1 MTKRLFSILTALLL
15 TLCLP
20 MTASAHEVPDLTRT
34 GSIEVIMKYGGK
46 AVSGGTLTATLVGFI
61 DEDDGNYFFCQLD
74 GKELTDI
81 ASPDAP
87 GALKDFADEYGK
99 NHPMTALTVNI
110 NKEGKA
116 KFENLKPGLYL
127 VTQKKAASGYNPLAP
142 FLVSLPYNDDGHY
155 VYDVDI
161 NSKAELE
168 KEPEKNTPGKPHK
181 PGKPSDKLP
190 QTGQLNWPV
199 PVLAAGGLLLM
210 VVGYLLQ
217 REKKHHET

>member
-20 MTASAHEVPDLTRT
+20 VAALAHEVPDLNP
-34 GSIEVIMKYGGK
+34 SIEVTMKIGDK
-46 AVSGGTLTATLVGFI
+46 TVSGGTLTATLVGYI
-61 DEDDGNYFFCQLD
+61 DGDYSFRRLD
-74 GKELTDI
+74 GEELTDI
-81 ASPDAP
+81 SSTTAP
-87 GALKDFADEYGK
+87 GKLKDFADNYGK
-99 NHPMTALTVNI
+99 NHPMTSLTVNI

-116 KFENLKPGLYL
+116 KFGNLKPGLYL
-127 VTQKKAASGYNPLAP
+127 ITQKKAASGYNPLAP
-142 FLVSLPYNDDGHY
+142 FLVSVPYNDDGHY
-155 VYDVDI
+155 EYNVDI

-168 KEPEKNTPGKPHK
+168 KTPEKPHR
-181 PGKPSDKLP
+181 PGKPSEKLP